1 LKTDLPAATEHAV
14 EQSLAIARQP
24 VYNDQ
29 MGVFGYELL
38 FRPSVRGAKIGSSAE
53 ATAHVLSSVMLSA
66 GLDEIVYNRKA
77 IINITRAFVD
87 VLPQVPLPPE
97 QLMLDVPDN
106 IRVDDA
112 LLAGLKDLKDQGY
125 ELSIGGFG
133 CLREPGLLSIAD
145 NFRVDVKKLEVDQL
159 DRLTR
164 FLRRHRNLSL
174 RALKIETLE
183 EYDLYRTRGYDLFQG
198 FFLGSPRTHR
208 FRDLSVN
215 KLALMDLLATVHDLE
230 KPIEALEE
238 KIVRDVSLSF
248 KLMKLVNS
256 PFFGVASKVDSV
268 KRAIVLLGRDEI
280 RKMVSLLALSGSA
293 DQPRAMVEIALM
305 RAKTC
310 ELLAQRLG
318 VPGDGFFTV
327 GMFSALDVLMEQPI
341 RRILSKLPLSEEIK
355 NAILH
360 GEGIMG
366 EALTCAM
373 AMERAQW
380 SDIQFATLD
389 ERDLFGVSVEALQWT
404 NGVIRHL

>member
-1 LKTDLPAATEHAV
+1 LKADLPTATDNAA

-38 FRPSVRGAKIGSSAE
+38 FRPSVKGGQIGSSAE
-53 ATAHVLSSVMLSA
+53 ATAHVLTSVMLSA

-77 IINITRAFVD
+77 IINITRAFID

-97 QLMLDVPDN
+97 QLMLDIPDN
-106 IRVDDA
+106 IRVDEV
-112 LLAGLKDLKDQGY
+112 LLKGLRGLKDKGY

-145 NFRVDVKKLEVDQL
+145 NFRVDVKKLDVERL
-159 DRLTR
+159 DRLTK
-164 FLRRHRNLSL
+164 FLRRYRNLSL

-198 FFLGSPRTHR
+198 YFLGSPRTHR
-208 FRDLSVN
+208 VRDLSAN
-215 KLALMDLLATVHDLE
+215 KLAVMDLLATVHNLE
-230 KPIEALEE
+230 IPIETLEE

-256 PFFGVASKVDSV
+256 PFFGVASEVDSV
-268 KRAIVLLGRDEI
+268 KRAVVLLGRDEI
-280 RKMVSLLALSGSA
+280 RKMVSLLALSGSD

-310 ELLAQRLG
+310 ELLGQRLG

-341 RRILSKLPLSEEIK
+341 RKIVTKLPLNEEIRK
-355 NAILH
+355 AILNR
-360 GEGIMG
+360 EGIMG

-380 SDIQFATLD
+380 SDIHFSELD

>member
-1 LKTDLPAATEHAV
+1 MKADLPTATDNAA

-38 FRPSVRGAKIGSSAE
+38 FRPAVKGGKIGSSAE
-53 ATAHVLSSVMLSA
+53 ATAHVLTSVMLSA

-77 IINITRAFVD
+77 IINITRAFID

-106 IRVDDA
+106 IRVDDR
-112 LLAGLKDLKDQGY
+112 LLKGLKGLKDRGY

-133 CLREPGLLSIAD
+133 SLREPGLLAVAD
-145 NFRVDVKKLEVDQL
+145 NFRVDVKKLDVEQL
-159 DRLTR
+159 DRLTK
-164 FLRRHRNLSL
+164 FLRRHKNLSL

-198 FFLGSPRTHR
+198 YFLGSPRTHKV
-208 FRDLSVN
+208 RDLSVN
-215 KLALMDLLATVHDLE
+215 RLAIMDLLATVHNLE
-230 KPIEALEE
+230 IPIETLEE

-256 PFFGVASKVDSV
+256 PFFGVASEVDSV

-280 RKMVSLLALSGSA
+280 RKMVSLLALSGSD

-310 ELLAQRLG
+310 ELLGQRLG
-318 VPGDGFFTV
+318 APGDSFFTV

-341 RRILSKLPLSEEIK
+341 RKIVAKLPLSEEIRH
-355 NAILH
+355 AILQR
-360 GEGIMG
+360 EGVMG

-380 SDIQFATLD
+380 SDIHFSELD